1 MHALFLVELGATA
14 HEFFAVR
21 GSEENGTVDVAEVAF
36 FHMVLLG
43 LWFLHL

>member
-1 MHALFLVELGATA
+1 MHALFLIKLGATA
-14 HEFFAVR
+14 HEFFAVW
-21 GSEENGTVDVAEVAF
+21 GSEENGTVYVAKVAF